1 MKLIKVDSSDFTFQ
15 HIIFLS
21 NRDLWL
27 LLAENDN
34 VTILQACQK
43 ADDLVL
49 FRIRSVFSKTAV
61 EYFNDDLNKF
71 CGTSKAQTVEAR
83 NRMAKVLSELYEQGR
98 LHDWDVKYA
107 S

>member
-1 MKLIKVDSSDFTFQ
+1 MIKVDSSDFTFQ
-15 HIIFLS
+15 HIVFLS

-71 CGTSKAQTVEAR
+71 CGTSEAKVIEAR
-83 NRMAKVLSELYEQGR
+83 KRMVSVLSELYEHGR
-98 LHDWDVKYA
+98 LYDWDAKYA